1 MKTREELFYDI
12 ILLGQK
18 VDNLKGWVQNDFDRM
33 TADGV
38 ITKEDLQN
46 SLPQILD
53 DFDGKIDELNVLK
66 LAVYNTVKNLSIKYE
81 NN

>member
-33 TADGV
+33 ITDSV
-38 ITKEDLQN
+38 ITKEDQQTL
-46 SLPQILD
+46 I
-53 DFDGKIDELNVLK
+53 
-66 LAVYNTVKNLSIKYE
+66 
-81 NN
+81 

>member
-1 MKTREELFYDI
+1 MKTQEELFYDI

-33 TADGV
+33 IADGG

-46 SLPQILD
+46 RLPQILD
-53 DFDGKIDELNVLK
+53 DFDDTIDKLNVLK
-66 LAVYNTVKNLSIKYE
+66 LAVYNSVKECIYQI
-81 NN
+81 